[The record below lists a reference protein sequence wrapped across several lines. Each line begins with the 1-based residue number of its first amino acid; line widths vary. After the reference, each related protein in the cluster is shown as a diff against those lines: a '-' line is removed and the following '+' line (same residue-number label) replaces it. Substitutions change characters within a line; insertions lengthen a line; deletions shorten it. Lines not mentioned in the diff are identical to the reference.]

1 MFNYILTT
9 NTLIKGD
16 SLLKKH
22 IRFKTSGSVT
32 SLLTFSFSG
41 MAAGLPGHR
50 GASVAAAA
58 ALGLRWGSAP
68 AITPHL
74 ATAVESVSARDGR
87 RGEEVTSEFSDQA
100 RLLHY
105 KALCVSEC
113 ACVHSSLYFQAVQW
127 EKAMPT
133 SHSVDCVGTLGSLQC
148 WLWWGGPLQDEK
160 LWERKQLS
168 WMCYGIFAL
177 YVKRRE

>member
-58 ALGLRWGSAP
+58 ALGLR
-68 AITPHL
+68 
-74 ATAVESVSARDGR
+74 
-87 RGEEVTSEFSDQA
+87 
-100 RLLHY
+100 
-105 KALCVSEC
+105 
-113 ACVHSSLYFQAVQW
+113 
-127 EKAMPT
+127 
-133 SHSVDCVGTLGSLQC
+133 
-148 WLWWGGPLQDEK
+148 
-160 LWERKQLS
+160 
-168 WMCYGIFAL
+168 
-177 YVKRRE
+177 